1 MPEGAK
7 VKIVVIG
14 GGFAGLA
21 AAIALQERR
30 HEVLLLERR
39 GVLGGRATSF
49 PDALSGEHV
58 DNGTHLMVGAY
69 AETLDLV
76 RRAGAGDCLLEQP
89 DLRLDYRDERGYTS
103 LDCPP
108 LPAPLHLLFG
118 LLSLRVPWSV
128 RLQAVRLGLAVRFGR
143 SPTGLTLA
151 EYLARCGQGPQA
163 RQLLWDGLATAIL
176 NETPEQAAAVL
187 FHRVYREAFLTS
199 HRASRLVFLRCG
211 WGQLCERLGR
221 YFEGRGG
228 RLHRRARVLGLEVEA
243 GRALA
248 VRWLQGAESRAGIQA
263 GERALE
269 RRCEAD
275 AVVAAVPWHA
285 LPELLPEEWRGQ
297 APFEGLPRLGTS
309 PIVSVELWLDRP
321 VVDRLMVGL
330 RESEMEW
337 VFDKGRLFGRAGAPQ
352 HLSFIVSAARRSAP
366 RRNAELV
373 ASAEASLRRFFPA
386 MAGARVLRS
395 HVLREPAATFA
406 CTPQNE
412 SLRPPVRSPIAG
424 LWLAGDWTDT
434 GLPATIEGAVR
445 SGRAAARELERG

>member
-1 MPEGAK
+1 MK
-7 VKIVVIG
+7 VVVVG

-39 GVLGGRATSF
+39 GLLGGRATSF
-49 PDALSGEHV
+49 TDALSGEQV

-76 RRAGAGDCLLEQP
+76 RRAGAGDCLLEQQ
-89 DLRLDYRDERGYTS
+89 DLRLDYLDQRGYTS

-118 LLSLRVPWSV
+118 LLRLRVPWSV
-128 RLQAVRLGLAVRFGR
+128 RLQALRLGLAVRFGR
-143 SPTGLTLA
+143 APVGLTLA

-163 RQLLWDGLATAIL
+163 RRLLWDGLATAIL

-199 HRASRLVFLRCG
+199 RRASRLVFLRCG

-228 RLHRRARVLGLEVEA
+228 RLHRRALVE
-243 GRALA
+243 GVDLSSDRAVG
-248 VRWLQGAESRAGIQA
+248 VRWQQGAETRAGIQA
-263 GERALE
+263 GRRAQAL
-269 RRCEAD
+269 RAQAD

-285 LPELLPEEWRGQ
+285 LPGLLPADWR
-297 APFEGLPRLGTS
+297 ARPPFEGLARLGTS

-321 VVDRLMVGL
+321 VVDRTMVGL
-330 RESEMEW
+330 REGEMEW
-337 VFDKGRLFGRAGAPQ
+337 VFDKGRLFGREGAPQ

-366 RRNAELV
+366 RRNAELA
-373 ASAEASLRRFFPA
+373 ASAEESLRRFFPG
-386 MAGARVLRS
+386 MSGARVLRS
-395 HVLREPAATFA
+395 HVLREPSATFA

-412 SLRPPVRSPIAG
+412 GLRPPVRSPIAG

-445 SGRAAARELERG
+445 SGRAAARELARG